1 MSSTHAAIYFH
12 IIFGTKN
19 RIPCIAADW
28 EDRLHA
34 YLGGVIR
41 EKSGKALAIG
51 GFGDHVHLAV
61 SLKPMHFLPDLMR
74 DLKRHSSRWIHETIG
89 LRSFDWQDGYG
100 VFTVSFSNV
109 EEVVKYVL
117 HQRGHHQ
124 TRTFREE
131 YVAFLK
137 AHMVEYRDEYV

>member
-1 MSSTHAAIYFH
+1 MYFH

-19 RIPCIAADW
+19 RVPCIAADW
-28 EDRLHA
+28 EERLHA
-34 YLGGVIR
+34 YLGGAIR
-41 EKSGKALAIG
+41 NIGGKALAIG
-51 GFGDHVHLAV
+51 GYGDHVHLAA

-74 DLKRHSSRWIHETIG
+74 DLKRQSSRWVHEDIG

-117 HQRGHHQ
+117 NQREHHR

-137 AHMVEYRDEYV
+137 AHMVEYKDEYV